1 MQLLAELTLIFSIA
15 AFILY
20 ISARLKVPSII
31 GLIFSG
37 LVVGPYGLGFIQS
50 DADIQVLA
58 EIGILLLLFTIGV
71 EFSVEKLSKN
81 LRWIILG
88 GGVQFFLTV
97 PGSYLW
103 ALYGWDCPAPI
114 HLYWLPFC
122 CKQHRHRFAY
132 LQGQVPVGYSCTGQD
147 WQSSFFRT
155 LSLFP

>member
-37 LVVGPYGLGFIQS
+37 LIVGPYGLGLIQS

-81 LRWIILG
+81 LSW
-88 GGVQFFLTV
+88 FC
-97 PGSYLW
+97 W
-103 ALYGWDCPAPI
+103 AEAL
-114 HLYWLPFC
+114 
-122 CKQHRHRFAY
+122 
-132 LQGQVPVGYSCTGQD
+132 
-147 WQSSFFRT
+147 SFF
-155 LSLFP
+155 